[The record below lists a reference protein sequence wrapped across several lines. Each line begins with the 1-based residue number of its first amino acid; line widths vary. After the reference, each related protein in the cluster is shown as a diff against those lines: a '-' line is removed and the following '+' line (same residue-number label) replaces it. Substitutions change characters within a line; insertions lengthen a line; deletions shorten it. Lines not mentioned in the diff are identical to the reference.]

1 MLKHSNS
8 TCPVCANTGIY
19 DFSSRDL
26 MFDGATS
33 YDYHHCT
40 RCELVYQQPL
50 PTQQQIAS
58 FYPQSYSVYTKP
70 TRTTFSRRELS
81 TLKDSLGYTHLDTP
95 NIQSA
100 MHRLLPK
107 KAVPDVIP
115 FVPDGKVL
123 DVGCGNGEYL
133 LRLKSI
139 GWQCQGVE
147 FNDTAL
153 AICRAHDLEVF
164 HGDLKAA
171 NFAAESFDFVTAHH
185 LIEHTADSAGL
196 IREMARI
203 TKRGGTILIRTPN
216 SKALGRRWFGVNWF
230 ANDVPRHLMLFCAE
244 SLAILAEQHGLQ
256 LLKLRKPVKPK
267 LVLKS
272 LDYKLGNTGVP
283 SKKRKLRKWLAKLYV
298 PAAKLNGQGD
308 ELFALYRKPS
318 VL

>member
-1 MLKHSNS
+1 MLQHANS
-8 TCPVCANTGIY
+8 TCPVCAGTGIY

-26 MFDGATS
+26 MFDGVTS
-33 YDYHHCT
+33 YDYHRCT
-40 RCELVYQQPL
+40 GCDLVYQQPL

-58 FYPQSYSVYTKP
+58 FYPESYSVYSKP
-70 TRTTFSRRELS
+70 TRTLFSGQELL

-95 NIQSA
+95 KKHGILQ
-100 MHRLLPK
+100 RLLAK
-107 KAVPDVIP
+107 KAVPDVISC
-115 FVPDGKVL
+115 VPDGKVL
-123 DVGCGNGEYL
+123 DIGCGNGEYL

-153 AICRAHDLEVF
+153 AICREHGLEVF

-185 LIEHTADSAGL
+185 LIEHTADPGEL

-203 TKRGGTILIRTPN
+203 TKPGGTILIRTPN

-230 ANDVPRHLMLFCAE
+230 ANDVPRHLMLFCAK
-244 SLAILAEQHGLQ
+244 SLAILTEQHDLQ
-256 LLKLRKPVKPK
+256 LLKLSKPVKPK

-283 SKKRKLRKWLAKLYV
+283 SKKRKARKWLAKLYV
-298 PAAKLNGQGD
+298 PAAKLMGQGD
-308 ELFALYRKPS
+308 ELFALYRKP
-318 VL
+318 